1 MANNG
6 SLGVQDPMYEQYAL
20 MHPDLMQDY
29 QQNWAGRGVTLSEYG
44 AMHYHEYGKN
54 EGRGFPGQGG
64 SAGGG
69 GGGGAGGGGGGGND
83 PYLAEMRRQEEA
95 ARQAEAQRKAEM
107 DKNIGNI
114 NSVFDDRAKQFDK
127 YGNDLYDHNKKMFD
141 ENADEG
147 RRQTTFAMART
158 GQTGGSVD
166 AETNAE
172 LEKLYQ
178 QGLTNLRSGST
189 DAAGRLKSQDN
200 AERNS
205 LLQMASSGNYR
216 SMFNPSSNVGNSTSM
231 TTLNS
236 GVGNQF
242 SSLLG
247 GIGGASRRNNPWGY

>member
-29 QQNWAGRGVTLSEYG
+29 QQNWAGKGVTLSEYG
-44 AMHYHEYGKN
+44 AMHYHEYGQN

-64 SAGGG
+64 SSGGG
-69 GGGGAGGGGGGGND
+69 GGGGGSSSQNAM
-83 PYLAEMRRQEEA
+83 LAEMQRQEEA
-95 ARQAEAQRKAEM
+95 ARQAEAQRQAQVNQNM
-107 DKNIGNI
+107 GNI

-127 YGNDLYDHNKKMFD
+127 YGDDLYAHNKKMFD
-141 ENADEG
+141 DNADEG
-147 RRQTTFAMART
+147 RRQSTFAMART

-216 SMFNPSSNVGNSTSM
+216 SGFNPSSNVGNSTSM

-247 GIGGASRRNNPWGY
+247 GIGGASRRTNPWGY